1 MKVGID
7 LGSSNTVAA
16 LLSPEGTPSLV
27 PDVNRLGGEA
37 TPSKVLFGNDRAFVG
52 QFAERMMDV
61 FPDRSM
67 ITQFKRHFGSS
78 KPMAEFQGKAL
89 NSEALAALMIRKI
102 KHDVE
107 ITTSR
112 PLDLAV
118 ITAPAHFND
127 KQRKTILRAAEMA
140 DLAVGAILDEP
151 IAAALFYTHEAQN
164 IEDEIIMI
172 YDLGGGTFDLTLL
185 TYSANKLH
193 IIAKAGLSDLGG
205 RDFDELVYKQLT
217 RDYAQVLGHPPN
229 KTQLSE
235 NRLRAFSEQLKMKVN
250 GEKPGWCGDHLFL
263 NNRIVRF
270 NLNEVVFL
278 KQAGALL
285 DRTHRLV
292 TRTLKTI
299 GMSLSDVQRIV
310 LTGGASN
317 ANYVNTYWQNLIDPS
332 KQKIVRHQPLVSIA
346 KGAAIFAG
354 SLSQNGSHDYVSSYS
369 MSNVSAY
376 NVGIRAGG
384 SGTFSKV
391 IDRNVPLPISG
402 RTELSI
408 HGTAGSAVILHLCQY
423 IDHTDD
429 MDLIGVIEIAQRNL
443 GNCNRV
449 EVFVE
454 NKRDGTLA
462 LKVKNPL
469 NGQNIPFAFERHTGE
484 VNDFLATKK
493 FVQSISI
500 NAI

>member
-16 LLSPEGTPSLV
+16 ILSAEGTPSLV

-37 TPSKVLFGNDRAFVG
+37 TPSKVLFGQERAFVG
-52 QFAERMMDV
+52 QFAERMMD
-61 FPDRSM
+61 FYPEQTM

-78 KPMAEFQGKAL
+78 KPLAEFQGKQV

-127 KQRKTILRAAEMA
+127 KQRKAILRAAEIA
-140 DLAVGAILDEP
+140 GLAVGAILDEP

-164 IEDEIIMI
+164 IDDEIIMI
-172 YDLGGGTFDLTLL
+172 YDLGGGTFDLTLM

-205 RDFDELVYKQLT
+205 RDFDEIVYGQLA
-217 RDYAQVLGHPPN
+217 RDYTDVLGHRPN
-229 KTQLSE
+229 KTQLAE
-235 NRLRAFSEQLKMKVN
+235 NRLRILSEQLKMKVN
-250 GEKPGWCGDHLFL
+250 GDEPGWRGDHLFL
-263 NNRIVRF
+263 NNKIVRF
-270 NLNEVVFL
+270 NLDEASFL
-278 KQAGALL
+278 QHAAALL
-285 DRTHRLV
+285 DRTHKLV
-292 TRTLKTI
+292 IRTLKSI
-299 GMSLSDVQRIV
+299 GMSLSDVQQIV

-317 ANYVNTYWQNLIDPS
+317 ANYVNTYWSKLIDPS
-332 KQKIVRHQPLVSIA
+332 KQKIVRYQPLVSIA

-354 SLSQNGSHDYVSSYS
+354 SLSRSGHHDYVSSYS

-376 NVGIRAGG
+376 NVGIRLGDSG
-384 SGTFSKV
+384 SFIKV
-391 IDRNVPLPISG
+391 IDRNVPLPVLGKSELRVPSG
-402 RTELSI
+402 
-408 HGTAGSAVILHLCQY
+408 AGSELIWHLCQY
-423 IDHTDD
+423 IDHADD
-429 MDLIGVIEIAQRNL
+429 LDLIGAIQINRRNL
-443 GNCNRV
+443 DSV
-449 EVFVE
+449 SHIEVFVE
-454 NKRDGTLA
+454 NKSDGTLG

-469 NGQNIPFAFERHTGE
+469 NGQPIPFRFERHTGE
-484 VNDFLATKK
+484 VHDFEQMKK
-493 FVQSISI
+493 FVQGISI